1 MYLLFRVI
9 NLIDFLCKYVIILN
23 LMPAA
28 RLKLNGTGAKK
39 KKTVAVENAP
49 KTPVWIIP
57 QVNRFTGNKVVL
69 KQR

>member
-1 MYLLFRVI
+1 
-9 NLIDFLCKYVIILN
+9 
-23 LMPAA
+23 MPAA